1 MISQVSDPDQKKI
14 ITVLLFSIFFSLYYY
29 YVLQHCYFQGC
40 IFFPFPPPR
49 GGGILSSCWGVGE
62 ENQVG
67 KIGQKRKGR
76 EIMK

>member
-1 MISQVSDPDQKKI
+1 MPDSGDNAH
-14 ITVLLFSIFFSLYYY
+14 VYRS
-29 YVLQHCYFQGC
+29 VFQGEFEVNSGVY
-40 IFFPFPPPR
+40 ILSFSPPLG